1 MSQVITGTNIYTFTI
16 TSDGYEIS
24 QKNSKSKFIQ
34 KIPLDGIDADEWKKE
49 DVRIAAA
56 EEKTLKLNTAL
67 LNSARLTAKQRI
79 RDLFER
85 STYLPMHDEETNTDW
100 DATLSSPVELVVS
113 QLLLQ
118 DAGLPIVLNDAYN
131 KPHQFDYPASKKNV
145 AVSILPIISRIGMS
159 IVPKIQKKNLLYS
172 RLLEMHNIDEILRYN
187 PFEEFGLSEEEAE
200 SITALKAYF

>member
-24 QKNSKSKFIQ
+24 QKNSKSKFVQ
-34 KIPLDGIDADEWKKE
+34 KIPLDGIDADDWKKE
-49 DVRIAAA
+49 DVRIGAA

-100 DATLSSPVELVVS
+100 DATLSSPVELVMS

-118 DAGLPIVLNDAYN
+118 DAGLPIILNDAYN
-131 KPHQFDYPASKKNV
+131 KPHQFDYPANKKNV

-172 RLLEMHNIDEILRYN
+172 RLLEMYNIDEILRHN